1 MTINEPQARAL
12 AYLLH
17 EIRPDWGITSLVSLI
32 DKHRDTPG
40 LGALVIAAATKAMEP
55 TCQTPGPIFTA
66 GSHWPVKA
74 KAALPPANPCEDHV
88 GQDENRCRSCW
99 GDYKAGLRPMT
110 HIGKHWTPPPSIY
123 DQLQATEAAPQEA
136 AFDVQETK

>member
-1 MTINEPQARAL
+1 MTITDQQTRAI

-32 DKHRDTPG
+32 DKHSDTPD

-55 TCQTPGPIFTA
+55 SCQTPAPIFTA
-66 GSHWPVKA
+66 GNHWPVKA
-74 KAALPPANPCEDHV
+74 RAKLPPADPCQDHI
-88 GQDENRCRSCW
+88 GQDANTCRSCW

-110 HIGKHWTPPPSIY
+110 HIGLHHEPESEETP
-123 DQLQATEAAPQEA
+123 
-136 AFDVQETK
+136 